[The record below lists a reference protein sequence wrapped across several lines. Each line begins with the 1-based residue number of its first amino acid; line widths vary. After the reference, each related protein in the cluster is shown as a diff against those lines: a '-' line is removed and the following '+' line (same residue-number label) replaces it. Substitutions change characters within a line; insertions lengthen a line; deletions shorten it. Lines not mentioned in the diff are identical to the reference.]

1 MDTHTRVNNNSLFYG
16 GNRMTLK
23 DRSWHEKGLCSGHPT
38 PDIWHY
44 DNSIFHDEQQLQVL
58 NSAEAIQICNICPVK
73 AQCLAQGLEPE
84 NMQYTGGAGSI
95 WGGLL
100 MSERHML
107 STKKPSNRKLISEVR
122 HRRDV
127 RQTLAKISK

>member
-1 MDTHTRVNNNSLFYG
+1 MP
-16 GNRMTLK
+16 LK
-23 DRSWHEKGLCSGHPT
+23 DRSWHEQGLCNGHPDA
-38 PDIWHY
+38 DIWHY
-44 DNSIFHDEQQLQVL
+44 ENSIFEDEQKLQVL
-58 NSAEAIQICNICPVK
+58 RSVEAIQICNICPVK

>member
-1 MDTHTRVNNNSLFYG
+1 MP
-16 GNRMTLK
+16 LK
-23 DRSWHEKGLCSGHPT
+23 NRSWHDQGLCSGHPDA
-38 PDIWHY
+38 DIWHY
-44 DNSIFHDEQQLQVL
+44 ENSIFEDEQKLQVL
-58 NSAEAIQICNICPVK
+58 RSVEAIQICNLCPVK

-100 MSERHML
+100 MSERHLL

-122 HRRDV
+122 HRRDT
-127 RQTLAKISK
+127 RRLLGKIS